1 MHKDIVKRIRKLRKD
16 KNFST
21 QEMAERLNI
30 DLSAYTRLES
40 GKTYTWAKYLDDLLG
55 IFEISVEDFFKGIGS
70 EVSIKNKSGSFGG
83 NMHVENMFADN
94 KENIS
99 RIEQLYEAR
108 LKDKDL
114 MIEQLQKIIEKM
126 R

>member
-40 GKTYTWAKYLDDLLG
+40 GKTYTWAKYLDDLL
-55 IFEISVEDFFKGIGS
+55 K
-70 EVSIKNKSGSFGG
+70 
-83 NMHVENMFADN
+83 
-94 KENIS
+94 
-99 RIEQLYEAR
+99 Y
-108 LKDKDL
+108 
-114 MIEQLQKIIEKM
+114 
-126 R
+126 